1 MALPYLRNRVG
12 SHILGTDYHIIKKR
26 GYATISKYH
35 HGFYKRPSS
44 DGEGL
49 QVA

>member
-1 MALPYLRNRVG
+1 MRKKAWRVAFF
-12 SHILGTDYHIIKKR
+12 IIRHQIKEQE
-26 GYATISKYH
+26 YATISEYY